1 MLNDAMSARLRG
13 AVYGQAVGD
22 ALGVPFEFKSRDSFQ
37 CTDMIGNGTH
47 YKPAGTWSDDT
58 AMMLGTLDSLADTNG
73 VVNADDMRAKFLAWV
88 RNGEYTP
95 DGDVFDIG
103 NTTRIALGRGKGQTG
118 ERDNGNGSLMRI
130 IPLAFVGCSDDDI
143 RAASAVTHAH
153 EISTSACVRFIHA
166 ARLLIAESDGWSAD
180 TSAGYGGTVRAR
192 RIAAIDKAC
201 TIAGLENIRTVP
213 RNQIRSG
220 GFVLDTLRAAFWC
233 LTTTDCYADCVRAA
247 VNLGS
252 DSDTTAA
259 VAGAL
264 AGIVYGFDDN
274 PWTRELRG
282 TDLLD
287 RWIDKAVS
295 SLPDWQPE
303 TAR

>member
-1 MLNDAMSARLRG
+1 MLNDAMAARLRG

-47 YKPAGTWSDDT
+47 CKPAGTWSDDT

-73 VVNADDMRAKFLAWV
+73 VVNADDMRGKFLAWA

-103 NTTRIALGRGKGQTG
+103 NTTSIALGSGKGQTG

-130 IPLAFVGCSDDDI
+130 IPLAFVDCSDDDI
-143 RAASAVTHAH
+143 RSASAVTHAH
-153 EISTSACVRFIHA
+153 EISTSACVRFVHA
-166 ARLLIAESDGWSAD
+166 ARLLIAASDGWSAGA
-180 TSAGYGGTVRAR
+180 SGENSGMIRAR
-192 RIAAIDKAC
+192 RTAAIDKAGE
-201 TIAGLENIRTVP
+201 IAGLENLRATP

-259 VAGAL
+259 VSGAL
-264 AGIVYGFDDN
+264 AGIVYGFDAN
-274 PWTRELRG
+274 PWTGELLG
-282 TDLLD
+282 IDLLD
-287 RWIDKAVS
+287 RWIGKAIS

-303 TAR
+303 SAQ